1 MAVNPERRESF
12 QQLRDFCQ
20 RIAEENGCTL
30 KISHGINKR
39 VHFELFPEG
48 SPYGAL
54 LRAQDRRMNDVRY
67 IDHLL
72 EQEEFLVESIHQI
85 VARRAEF
92 EEEASG
98 E

>member
-12 QQLRDFCQ
+12 QQLRAFCQ
-20 RIAEENGCTL
+20 KIADDNNCTL
-30 KISHGINKR
+30 KITHGMNKR

-54 LRAQDRRMNDVRY
+54 LRAADRRMADVRY

-72 EQEEFLVESIHQI
+72 ETEDRLVQDIKDI
-85 VARRAEF
+85 RARRAEF
-92 EEEASG
+92 EEAPSE
-98 E
+98 